1 MGWRFRK
8 STKIGPFRL
17 NYSKKGIGWSVGA
30 GGIRYTH
37 RADGRRTVTSTI
49 RGTGLSYT
57 TELGPTK
64 KQTKKQPMYVNT
76 RADRAKE
83 PGQIKWYFGCVCIIL
98 GVCFLSFL
106 LETLRLDMLFLGCVC
121 IMAGVLLLKNVKRQ
135 RDRLAQA
142 EADKN
147 EMDTMHISLAN
158 QYTPPAGHE
167 TYHITV
173 NSKQNAEILAPQLLK
188 QAKETADILNQTTNP
203 DTFFSRYDFLIG
215 RLKTLCACEDYISFT
230 GETPSVT
237 LARVGTKDFYEMASC
252 HLMDRCFGKSCEKMA
267 SLKTEKGKQNEADR
281 FNKAFA
287 SCGDYLNETL
297 RQYQEEKY
305 KQLLQIASGKA
316 APASPSNE
324 KSAELEPSPTYRDE
338 ETQKQ
343 IEQFEQRF
351 DLTTEE
357 GIAAIPESEASH
369 DPGDVVS
376 MPEQILSRKAT
387 EYKKAGKLDLAVA
400 CLRKANELRGPS
412 FYLYT
417 RDDYERLVDTLIE
430 AGRFE
435 EARAEHKRLDQTL
448 GTREEELRRL
458 QAENCTDK
466 EDRELYEKKVIQ
478 PEMEK
483 AKRREQY
490 DWLLENLPGRAPKS
504 FSAYCRMKKQNTAT
518 YQKICAAAKEKG
530 TDLETVRF
538 WT

>member
-64 KQTKKQPMYVNT
+64 KQTKKQPMYVDT

-167 TYHITV
+167 TYNIAV
-173 NSKQNAEILAPQLLK
+173 DSKQNAEILAPQLLK

-215 RLKTLCACEDYISFT
+215 RLKALCACEDYISFT

-267 SLKTEKGKQNEADR
+267 SLKTEKGKQNEAER

-305 KQLLQIASGKA
+305 KQLLQIASGKV
-316 APASPSNE
+316 APTE
-324 KSAELEPSPTYRDE
+324 KSAESAPSPTYRDE
-338 ETQKQ
+338 EIQKQ
-343 IEQFEQRF
+343 IEQFEKRF

-357 GIAAIPESEASH
+357 GIAAIPASEASH
-369 DPGDVVS
+369 DPGDVVP

-387 EYKKAGKLDLAVA
+387 EYKKAGKLNLAVA

-417 RDDYERLVDTLIE
+417 RDDYERLVDMLIE

-435 EARAEHKRLDQTL
+435 EARAEHKRLDQAL

-490 DWLLENLPGRAPKS
+490 DWLLENLPERAPKS
-504 FSAYCRMKKQNTAT
+504 FSAYCRMKNQNTAT

-530 TDLETVRF
+530 IDLETARF
-538 WT
+538 WM